1 MHDSTA
7 GKSLVCLLRT
17 FSSSCRR
24 EPAAVFGI
32 EDIKEAGR
40 GGREQ
45 EEAESRKKK
54 EYQCVHD
61 RNPKQE
67 SESAGTQPVAQQGIQ

>member
-1 MHDSTA
+1 M
-7 GKSLVCLLRT
+7 
-17 FSSSCRR
+17 
-24 EPAAVFGI
+24 FGI

-45 EEAESRKKK
+45 EEAESKKK
-54 EYQCVHD
+54 EYQCVRD

-67 SESAGTQPVAQQGIQ
+67 RKRKRWDAASSSTGNSIMFPEIKTLASPS